1 MFGKIWLDWGLFGLA
16 RLLPN
21 YRIIGEAKSK
31 VNEGEEGWQ
40 TCPPS
45 LLSALKPKGRIW
57 SKNKHQFY

>member
-16 RLLPN
+16 SLLRN

-31 VNEGEEGWQ
+31 VNAGEGWK
-40 TCPPS
+40 TYPPS

-57 SKNKHQFY
+57 SKNKHQFC